1 MEGAERVAGQLRG
14 DKEYPFS
21 GVTKPGRVW
30 EEVAGK
36 KKKKKEEFRLDDSND
51 CVFICAGVNFVGGYE

>member
-1 MEGAERVAGQLRG
+1 MRG